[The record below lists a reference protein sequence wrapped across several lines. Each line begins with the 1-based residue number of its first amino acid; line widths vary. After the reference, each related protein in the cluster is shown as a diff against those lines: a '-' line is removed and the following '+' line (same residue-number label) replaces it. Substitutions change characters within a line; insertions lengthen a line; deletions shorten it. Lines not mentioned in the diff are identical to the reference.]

1 MANTAPRLDPDVLR
15 REVED
20 ELLLYSPR
28 SGETLLLN
36 ATAAAIAELCTGN
49 NSESDIVSIVLD
61 CIPGA
66 PRDAVTHDVSSTL
79 TSLRDKG
86 MLA

>member
-1 MANTAPRLDPDVLR
+1 MTTKNPQLDPATLR

-20 ELLLYSPR
+20 ELLLYSPE

-36 ATAAAIAELCTGN
+36 ATAAAIAELCDGSRSASEITG
-49 NSESDIVSIVLD
+49 VVLE
-61 CIPGA
+61 CVPGA
-66 PRDAVTHDVSSTL
+66 ARETVEADVARTL
-79 TSLRDKG
+79 ESLREKG

>member
-1 MANTAPRLDPDVLR
+1 MADTAPRLDPEVLR

-36 ATAAAIAELCTGN
+36 ATAAAIAELCTGTN
-49 NSESDIVSIVLD
+49 TEPDIVSIVLE
-61 CIPGA
+61 CLPGA
-66 PRDAVTHDVSSTL
+66 PRDEVTRDVSSTL
-79 TSLRDKG
+79 ASLRDKG